1 MEDMAPETT
10 TVTIDV
16 DEHSDEFSVPVA
28 LTDALSEDDESS
40 AEVVG
45 NLALLGL
52 AQQAHGII
60 HHGHGEVGE
69 ELEAAE
75 EEILDEFEA
84 RFGQSFEEM
93 TGHSH

>member
-1 MEDMAPETT
+1 MAPETT
-10 TVTIDV
+10 TVSIEV
-16 DEHSDEFSVPVA
+16 DGESDEFTIPVT
-28 LTDALSEDDESS
+28 LTEALSEDDETS

-52 AQQAHGII
+52 AQQAHGIV
-60 HHGHGEVGE
+60 HHSHGDVGE

-75 EEILDEFEA
+75 EATLDEFEE
-84 RFGQSFEEM
+84 RFGQSFQEM

>member
-1 MEDMAPETT
+1 MAPETT
-10 TVTIDV
+10 TVSIEV
-16 DEHSDEFSVPVA
+16 DGESDEFAIPVT
-28 LTDALSEDDESS
+28 LTEALSEDDETS

-52 AQQAHGII
+52 AQQAHGIV
-60 HHGHGEVGE
+60 HHSHGDVGE

-75 EEILDEFEA
+75 EATLDEFEE
-84 RFGQSFEEM
+84 RFGQSFQEM

>member
-1 MEDMAPETT
+1 MGDMASETT
-10 TVTIDV
+10 AVTIEV
-16 DEHSDEFSVPVA
+16 DDHDDEFAVPRA
-28 LTDALSEDDESS
+28 LTEALSEEGETS

-60 HHGHGEVGE
+60 HHGHGDVGE

-75 EEILDEFEA
+75 EEILDEFED

-93 TGHSH
+93 TGHDH

>member
-1 MEDMAPETT
+1 MAPETT
-10 TVTIDV
+10 TVTIEV
-16 DEHSDEFSVPVA
+16 EGEQDEFSVPVA
-28 LTDALSEDDESS
+28 LTEALSEGEETS
-40 AEVVG
+40 ADVVG

-52 AQQAHGII
+52 AQQAHGIV
-60 HHGHGEVGE
+60 HHSHGDVGE

-75 EEILDEFEA
+75 QAMLDEFEQ

>member
-1 MEDMAPETT
+1 MAPETT
-10 TVTIDV
+10 TVTIEV
-16 DEHSDEFSVPVA
+16 DGDSDEFTIPVT
-28 LTDALSEDDESS
+28 LTEALSEDDETS

-52 AQQAHGII
+52 AQQAHGIV
-60 HHGHGEVGE
+60 HHSHGDVGE

-75 EEILDEFEA
+75 EATLEEFEE
-84 RFGQSFEEM
+84 RFGQSFQEM